1 MSSVSQQSYKLVES
15 LRDQW
20 AEIMLHALKEHG
32 HVYLDDTA
40 YYKLKGDLMQLLIG
54 QVRV

>member
-1 MSSVSQQSYKLVES
+1 MGDCHQVYRLCES

-20 AEIMLHALKEHG
+20 AEIMLDALKHNG
-32 HVYLDDTA
+32 HVYLDEDA

-54 QVRV
+54 RVVI